1 MYTCACK
8 YFLFSS
14 LSLSVMLN
22 HYCKLRL
29 GSQKCLRECTDG
41 SLTAWSSTFSF
52 LIHDHTK
59 DKVGERR
66 ERGSGERG
74 REEEREGRERGK
86 RKGERKRRRIMIIR
100 KFKLLRRSV

>member
-1 MYTCACK
+1 MLVNIFS
-8 YFLFSS
+8 FL

-41 SLTAWSSTFSF
+41 SLSAWSSTFSF

-59 DKVGERR
+59 DKVGGRR

-74 REEEREGRERGK
+74 REEERGEGRERGK